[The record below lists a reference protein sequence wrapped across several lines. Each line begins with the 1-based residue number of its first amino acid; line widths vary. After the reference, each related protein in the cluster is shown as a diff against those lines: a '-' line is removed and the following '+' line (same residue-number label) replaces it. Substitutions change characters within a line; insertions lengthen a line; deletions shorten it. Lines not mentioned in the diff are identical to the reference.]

1 MNQQDNQQ
9 PSLAY
14 KQLKE
19 DSDYLIYNDGR
30 LFSKKMNRFLKGK
43 IDNTGYH
50 IYALAINDKLSVSK
64 RKLSKIV
71 YAHRLVAQYFIP
83 NPNNLPY
90 VHHIDENKL
99 NNHVSN
105 LQWVTAKENYEK
117 HLKKNGYKKR
127 DKPKYYINNLDG
139 EEWRIFPENEL
150 YSISSCGR
158 VKNNKTNRLLKLD
171 ESQKYTRISLNDKKH
186 YYLHRL
192 VYCTFYNDF
201 NLDGYVID
209 HIDSNPRNNNL
220 YNLQKITQ
228 QENCLKQERFN
239 D

>member
-64 RKLSKIV
+64 RKLSKMV

-90 VHHIDENKL
+90 IHHIDENKL

-105 LQWVTAKENYEK
+105 LQ
-117 HLKKNGYKKR
+117 
-127 DKPKYYINNLDG
+127 
-139 EEWRIFPENEL
+139 
-150 YSISSCGR
+150 
-158 VKNNKTNRLLKLD
+158 
-171 ESQKYTRISLNDKKH
+171 
-186 YYLHRL
+186 
-192 VYCTFYNDF
+192 
-201 NLDGYVID
+201 
-209 HIDSNPRNNNL
+209 
-220 YNLQKITQ
+220 
-228 QENCLKQERFN
+228 
-239 D
+239 